1 MRRSRSWSLLFAMV
15 AIVAMGGFIFGCNDE
30 ETKNV
35 SDSSNPALSLKG
47 SIAGQVVNVN
57 NQPVAGATVSCTYPG
72 GTATVTTDA
81 AGQYL
86 LQKVPVAGQLNVSD
100 SGSPYLIVVQ
110 KEGFE
115 TAFTAALLNYSVLE
129 STEQIE
135 VIGGELQVVGDLQV
149 SAVTAVMRRPNAIVK
164 GKVVRFD
171 NAQGIEGALVTIT
184 RSAAPNPWDIWW
196 SEQSEWSISN
206 NTDVTDA
213 TGLFELTAVP
223 EGTDDSPVSYAITIS
238 AEGFSTID
246 DTSGCTVGYGGHE
259 YQAGPY
265 YMYPVTPPLDTVAPF
280 VVATNIPP
288 VRISLA
294 NLAGPFTLTFNEAMR
309 TDIPQVIVSL
319 VGGAPIPTGLSWSA
333 DSRTVT
339 IALERPLPQGVTISI
354 ELRYF
359 RDLSNNA
366 YAGTNPAGAPDAF
379 KSLGTSLA
387 ATTVALTTQ
396 GDPTLMQASNLLQVA
411 AAADPDQ
418 PIGGKSGNAVQANNL
433 NLFDHS
439 NNAGVGVLGDA
450 NGEANVV
457 TLSWDAALPAD
468 GTSGVVRYYKVYAEL
483 ATGGFVSGFPV
494 FVKAT
499 PTRLD
504 GNPPTTI
511 NVTLTEVDTA
521 IETYNVSNPPADP
534 DLPRVGDE
542 NGTATTFFFDDG
554 FSVNMAVTA
563 VNSDGLE
570 GDYSNV
576 VSVADN
582 VPPTVADR
590 GAGFDSSVPTN
601 WAIYPINVTA
611 LAAATLGV
619 DYNAADYAAF
629 AALPGDVTIW
639 MSEDLQ
645 AGQTV
650 SGTLV
655 NLGGGGETLGTCQV
669 SQAEHMPDTPKITC
683 TLNGIAQVQQN
694 DHIVLAGVLDEAGNA
709 SEAGDSVAHL
719 YDFIPPFIV
728 SGVVQDNGTDPDTI
742 VLTMS
747 EPVLPASAQ
756 AIANYAASGI
766 PALPASTAT
775 LGADGVTVTITAPAD
790 LLFCNVRP
798 GFGDGASGPGLDID
812 PTNLINIKGTTP
824 GTTGVRD
831 LRLNRQPLIDLN
843 SDGVDDVPFNFQLV
857 DEIAPRILAAVTAAG
872 AINVGVAADGDNILD
887 VGDASDTYV
896 LLLVFGE
903 PVAWDVDADGD
914 IDADDMAALG
924 ISLAATPALRFSAP
938 VNLVAP
944 APNILAFGL
953 GVAVGPVAA
962 LDSFTVTCTDIVGNA
977 VNPNFDTVVL
987 RAATEGYLIQ

>member
-1 MRRSRSWSLLFAMV
+1 MKKSRSWSLLFAMV

-30 ETKNV
+30 ETKNI

-47 SIAGQVVNVN
+47 SIVGQVVDVN

-72 GTATVTTDA
+72 GTATVTTND

-86 LQKVPVAGQLNVSD
+86 LQNVPVAGQLNVSD
-100 SGSPYLIVVQ
+100 SGSPYLVVVQ

-115 TAFTAALLNYSVLE
+115 TAFTAALLNYGVLE

-149 SAVTAVMRRPNAIVK
+149 SAVTAVMRRPNAVVK
-164 GKVVRFD
+164 GNVVRFD

-184 RSAAPNPWDIWW
+184 RDAAPDAYSIWW
-196 SEQSEWSISN
+196 SSMSEWSITN
-206 NTDVTDA
+206 NVDVTDS

-238 AEGFSTID
+238 AEGFSTIE
-246 DTSGCTVGYGGHE
+246 DTAGCSVGYGGHE

-265 YMYPVTPPLDTVAPF
+265 YMSPITPPSDTVAPF

-294 NLAGPFTLTFNEAMR
+294 NLGGPFTLTFNEPVR

-319 VGGAPIPTGLSWSA
+319 VGGAPIPTSLSWSE
-333 DSRTVT
+333 DSQTVT
-339 IALERPLPQGVTISI
+339 IALDRPLPEGATISI
-354 ELRYF
+354 ELKYF

-366 YAGTNPAGAPDAF
+366 YAGTDPAGNPDAF
-379 KSLGTSLA
+379 KSLGTSLGP
-387 ATTVALTTQ
+387 TKVALTTQ

-411 AAADPDQ
+411 ATADENQ
-418 PIGGKSGNAVQANNL
+418 PIGGKSGNAGQANNL
-433 NLFDHS
+433 NLFDNS
-439 NNAGVGVLGDA
+439 GSAGVGILGDA
-450 NGEANVV
+450 DGEANVV
-457 TLSWDAALPAD
+457 TLSWTAAVAAD
-468 GTSGVVRYYKVYAEL
+468 GTEGVVRYYKIYAEL
-483 ATGGFVSGFPV
+483 ATGGFASGFPV
-494 FVKAT
+494 YVKAT

-511 NVTLTEVDTA
+511 DVTLTEVDTA
-521 IETYNVSNPPADP
+521 IATYNASNPISDP

-554 FSVNMAVTA
+554 FTVNMAVTA

-570 GDYSNV
+570 GDYTNV
-576 VSVADN
+576 VSVGDN

-590 GAGFDSSVPTN
+590 GLGFDATVPTN

-611 LAAATLGV
+611 AAITALGA

-645 AGQTV
+645 AGQDV
-650 SGTLV
+650 NGELV

-669 SQAEHMPDTPKITC
+669 SQAEVTPGTPKITC

-694 DHIVLAGVLDEAGNA
+694 DHIILAGVLDEAGNV

-719 YDFIPPFIV
+719 YDTIPPFIA
-728 SGVVQDNGTDPDTI
+728 SGVVQDNGTDPDQI

-747 EPVLPASAQ
+747 EAVTPVSAQ
-756 AIANYAASGI
+756 LLVNYAGVTLTGA
-766 PALPASTAT
+766 TAV
-775 LGADGVTVTITAPAD
+775 LGDDGVTVTITAAAD
-790 LLFCNVRP
+790 GDFANVRP
-798 GFGDGASGPGLDID
+798 GFDGAGLDIAA
-812 PTNLINIKGTTP
+812 TNLINIKGTTP

-831 LRLNRQPLIDLN
+831 LRGNFQPLLDFLPVGTP
-843 SDGVDDVPFNFQLV
+843 DGVDDVPFNFQLV
-857 DEIAPRILAAVTAAG
+857 DEVAPRILAAVTAAG
-872 AINVGVAADGDNILD
+872 AINTAAAVDGDGILA
-887 VGDASDTYV
+887 VGDATDTYALILV
-896 LLLVFGE
+896 FSEPVVWDVNEDGSLNAADMDALGIALTAAPSARFTAPVNAAAPSPNILVFGLA
-903 PVAWDVDADGD
+903 VA
-914 IDADDMAALG
+914 
-924 ISLAATPALRFSAP
+924 T
-938 VNLVAP
+938 
-944 APNILAFGL
+944 
-953 GVAVGPVAA
+953 GPVAS
-962 LDSFTVTCTDIVGNA
+962 LDSLTVTTADLAGNA
-977 VNPNFDTVVL
+977 VNASFDTIVL
-987 RAATEGYLIQ
+987 RGSTEGYVIQ